1 MRKFDTPAGIA
12 QLRKALD
19 VIKAQGGRATIV
31 DVAHE
36 CHTSH
41 TSAGRYLLVM
51 ASAGCIRPLPRVD
64 NQQLTYVLVD
74 EEKMPKERAP
84 LSSAQV
90 ASIERL
96 ALGAKNHGLSAHRSV
111 RITKAKQIGLQRDP
125 LVAAL
130 FGQPAQVQS

>member
-19 VIKAQGGRATIV
+19 VIKAHGGRVTIG

-36 CHTSH
+36 CDVSAT
-41 TSAGRYLLVM
+41 TAGRYMMVM
-51 ASAGCIRPLPRVD
+51 ANAGCIRALPRVE
-64 NQQLTYVLVD
+64 NRQAVYVLVD
-74 EEKMPKERAP
+74 ESRMPKERAP

-96 ALGAKNHGLSAHRSV
+96 AFGAKNHGLSAHRSV

-125 LVAAL
+125 LIAAL